1 MSIDSQQ
8 RKVVEDLFRAM
19 QAGPGGENAMMALF
33 ADDAVFVEPFS
44 GQPQTHTGTA
54 AIRQSFRD
62 QWKDPLPDLEL
73 TLDRVD
79 LDEGRTAGGMDV
91 HVAGVPDPDAG
102 IRSVHAQCGWQDPP
116 PRDRRHRRTGDGALT
131 P

>member
-1 MSIDSQQ
+1 MSIDLQQ
-8 RKVVEDLFRAM
+8 RRVVEDLFRAM

-62 QWKDPLPDLEL
+62 QWQHPLPDLQL

-79 LDEGRTAGGMDV
+79 LDASVLRAEWTCTSPAFPTPMRGYDLFTLNADGKIRRLEIVVT
-91 HVAGVPDPDAG
+91 DA
-102 IRSVHAQCGWQDPP
+102 PP
-116 PRDRRHRRTGDGALT
+116 MT